1 MKSFIPYAL
10 HLVMGLSLTGCLPLV
25 GLLLPQHKKK
35 HHSTQQEEFHRR
47 PLETTQNDS
56 VDFYRK
62 KQMVTVYDCNG
73 HVVSHSV
80 QTVKKHLSKTFTI
93 DYPGRK
99 KAWSIN
105 ILNRRNGSQPV
116 FPSRDEGQFTV
127 DLSPT
132 LNHIRVSEG
141 LNEIE
146 YVFYKCPEVVVNPSG
161 TKTCKSAP
169 TVEKEGIFVL
179 DVHYE
184 VINLPGESEVR
195 PQPSQ
200 CPHSRSDVGL

>member
-1 MKSFIPYAL
+1 
-10 HLVMGLSLTGCLPLV
+10 MGLTMSGCIPLV
-25 GLLLPQHKKK
+25 GLLLPKEKKKK
-35 HHSTQQEEFHRR
+35 HTSHEVEAHRR

-56 VDFYRK
+56 VYFYRK

-80 QTVKKHLSKTFTI
+80 KTVKKNLSKTLTVN
-93 DYPGRK
+93 YSGRK
-99 KAWSIN
+99 KAWSTRM
-105 ILNRRNGSQPV
+105 LNRRNGSEPV
-116 FPSRDEGQFTV
+116 MPSRSEGQFTV

-146 YVFYKCPEVVVNPSG
+146 YVFYKCPEIVTNEFG
-161 TKTCKSAP
+161 TKSCKVEP
-169 TVEKEGIFVL
+169 VVEKEGIYLL

-184 VINLPGESEVR
+184 VINLEGESEER
-195 PQPSQ
+195 PTN
-200 CPHSRSDVGL
+200 CPAT